1 MSGRQFILTPA
12 SVCTTPH
19 VTLHRVSLA
28 QVLIKRTFPALLH
41 HFRPA
46 AQLVMTCTNVRN
58 GELHALEAGD
68 ELYISYGELES
79 AKDAWIKFGF
89 VR

>member
-1 MSGRQFILTPA
+1 
-12 SVCTTPH
+12 
-19 VTLHRVSLA
+19 
-28 QVLIKRTFPALLH
+28 
-41 HFRPA
+41 
-46 AQLVMTCTNVRN
+46 MTCTNVRN